1 MTIKIF
7 YTILAI
13 PLTLFSCSEKNPDM
27 LSREEINLAKTEV
40 KTTVEKMLAYAEEAN
55 IDSTLTFF
63 LNNPEFVYVS
73 NGRSLSYN
81 EMSKEI
87 KNYFNQITGQRYN
100 ITHENISFPAKS
112 LVFYTGHFLSQVD
125 LKNSD
130 SILLRPFIQF
140 YTFKKIENKWKVIY
154 AAESV
159 MPEIAGAVN
168 QK

>member
-7 YTILAI
+7 YKILAI

-55 IDSTLTFF
+55 IDSTLTFY

-73 NGRSLSYN
+73 NGRSLSYS

-100 ITHENISFPAKS
+100 IIHEKISFPAKS
-112 LVFYTGHFLSQVD
+112 LVFYTGHFLSQAN